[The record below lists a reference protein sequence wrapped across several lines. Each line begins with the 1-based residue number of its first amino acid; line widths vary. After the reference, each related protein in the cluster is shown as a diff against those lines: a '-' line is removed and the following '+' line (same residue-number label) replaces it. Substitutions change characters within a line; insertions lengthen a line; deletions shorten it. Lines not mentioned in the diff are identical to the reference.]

1 MKFDCN
7 EMPTIGVLSQVMHLC
22 GQQAKLLF
30 EQYDLK
36 PGHAG
41 ILFVLHH
48 DGEMSQRELA
58 KKLNLTPP
66 SITSAIQQMEKL
78 EYIRREADQKDLRVM
93 RLSITEKGSSYV
105 KHIFEVGQQ
114 MDERV
119 FRGMSVEEKLLLKRL
134 LIQIR
139 DNLIEGKDPSVLRP
153 PM

>member
-1 MKFDCN
+1 M
-7 EMPTIGVLSQVMHLC
+7 
-22 GQQAKLLF
+22 F

>member
-1 MKFDCN
+1 MKIDCN
-7 EMPTIGVLSQVMHLC
+7 EIPTIVVLSQVMHLGC
-22 GQQAKLLF
+22 QRAKQLF

-41 ILFVLHH
+41 ILFVLNQ

-66 SITSAIQQMEKL
+66 SITSAIQKMEKL
-78 EYIRREADQKDLRVM
+78 DYIRREVDRNDQRVM
-93 RLSITEKGSSYV
+93 RLSITEKGTSCV
-105 KHIFEVGQQ
+105 EHIFEVGRQ
-114 MDERV
+114 MDELT
-119 FRGMSVEEKLLLKRL
+119 FRGMSMEEKLLLKRL

-139 DNLIEGKDPSVLRP
+139 GNLMEGKDPSALQP

>member
-48 DGEMSQRELA
+48 AGEMSQRELA

-93 RLSITEKGSSYV
+93 RLSIT
-105 KHIFEVGQQ
+105 
-114 MDERV
+114 D
-119 FRGMSVEEKLLLKRL
+119 
-134 LIQIR
+134 
-139 DNLIEGKDPSVLRP
+139 
-153 PM
+153 